1 MWINR
6 YFESQEDLFWPGKV
20 NLVYGP
26 RRSGKTALIQRM
38 LEKQQVKVFRGE
50 GDNLEISQILGS
62 ERKSRILSAFQD
74 YDIVFIDEAQHIP
87 KIGMGLKLLIDHAPH
102 LTVIASG
109 SASFQLSFEV
119 GAPLTGRSISRMLF
133 PVSLLELKSQYG
145 GMDILQHQN
154 NYMIYGMYPEVL
166 TQTSQR
172 NKADYL
178 FELRNAYLLKD
189 ILAVDRVK
197 NSTVLFDLLR
207 MLAFQIGNEVSLN
220 ELANGL
226 GIAKQTVARFLDL
239 LEKAFIIKKLGG
251 FSRNLRK
258 EITKTNRY
266 YFYDNGIRNALINNF
281 NPPESRN
288 DMGMLWENFMVMER
302 LKKQEYH
309 RIFSNNYFWR
319 TYDQKEVDL
328 VEEREGKLYG
338 FEFKLNPR
346 KHKAPKE
353 WLQTY
358 DNAEYALIN
367 QENFLEFAT

>member
-6 YFESQEDLFWPGKV
+6 YFESQGDLFWPGKV

-38 LEKQQVKVFRGE
+38 LEKQQAKVFRGE

-87 KIGMGLKLLIDHAPH
+87 KIGMGLKLLIDHSPH

-145 GMDILQHQN
+145 GMDILQHLN
-154 NYMIYGMYPEVL
+154 DYMIYGMYPEVL
-166 TQTSQR
+166 TQTSHR

-189 ILAVDRVK
+189 ILEVDRVK

-207 MLAFQIGNEVSLN
+207 MLAFKISNEVSLN

-258 EITKTNRY
+258 EVTKTNRY

-288 DMGMLWENFMVMER
+288 DMGILWENFMVMER

-338 FEFKLNPR
+338 FEFKINPR

-358 DNAEYALIN
+358 DNAEYVLIN